1 MLQFTEEYFKTEVRD
16 GFTIYELMKR
26 TWAAQL
32 EVLSKIIAICDKYHL
47 IYYAY
52 WGTLLGAVR
61 HQGYIPWDDD
71 LDIAMKRDDY
81 IKFLEV
87 AKKELPEEYCI
98 LNYYTETEYN
108 NVFTRVTNG
117 HSLDLSDEKMTQ
129 YHNCPFVVGI
139 DIFPLYYVPR
149 NVADA
154 NEQKSILQI
163 IDNVIKMAEIADS
176 QKKMANN
183 TVLAEG
189 LVGLERITGY
199 RFTTDRPIRNQLK
212 ILYDQ
217 ISRLFEEQ
225 ESDELTVFPL
235 YMNDGYTVSKELLAE
250 SIQMPFENIMI
261 NAPKGYDA
269 ILTKTYKD
277 YMTPRQVR
285 AAHDYPFY
293 QGMLE
298 IWGRYIEKDDCR
310 WKAQQKILL
319 DNSSENLTDKRTGMS
334 LPKEWMEKIYS
345 TAGDGSRKKIML
357 YHTSADAL
365 MCHGAFV
372 LDKLRY
378 VFDTF
383 RQNTN
388 VILWWFPC
396 ILDNPNLSYLQKM
409 VPQLL
414 IDYRQMIEEFQKDNV
429 GIFDD
434 SGNMQRAV
442 AMSDAYFGDESDLL
456 RLFKE
461 TGKAVM
467 LQNYEI

>member
-47 IYYAY
+47 TYYAY

-71 LDIAMKRDDY
+71 LDITMKRDDY
-81 IKFLEV
+81 ITFLEV
-87 AKKELPEEYCI
+87 AKQELPKEYCI
-98 LNYYTETEYN
+98 LNYYTEVEYD

-117 HSLDLSDEKMTQ
+117 NRLDLSDKNMTQ
-129 YHNCPFVVGI
+129 YHGCPFAVGI

-149 NVADA
+149 KAADA

-163 IDNVIKMAEIADS
+163 IDNVIKLAEISDS
-176 QKKMANN
+176 QKQMANN

-199 RFTTDRPIRNQLK
+199 RFTTDRPILNQLK

-217 ISRLFEEQ
+217 VCRLFEEE

-235 YMNDGYTVSKELLAE
+235 YMKFGYTVSKELLAE
-250 SIQMPFENIMI
+250 SIQMPFENMML
-261 NAPKGYDA
+261 NVPKGYDE

-293 QGMLE
+293 KGMLE
-298 IWGRYIEKDDCR
+298 VWGRYIEKDDCR
-310 WKAQQKILL
+310 WKEQQRMLSG
-319 DNSSENLTDKRTGMS
+319 NSCENQTDEKTGMVLS
-334 LPKEWMEKIYS
+334 KEWMEKIYP
-345 TAGDGSRKKIML
+345 AGEKRKKIIL

-365 MCHGAFV
+365 MCHGAFA
-372 LDKLRY
+372 LSKLKY

-383 RQNTN
+383 RENPG
-388 VILWWFPC
+388 VVLWWFPC

-414 IDYRQMIEEFQKDNV
+414 VDYRQMIEEFQKEDI

-434 SGNMQRAV
+434 TGNMQRAV
-442 AMSDAYFGDESDLL
+442 AMADAYFGDESDLL
-456 RLFKE
+456 QLFKE

-467 LQNYEI
+467 IQDYEI